1 MDGDGDLDLVW
12 PRHAGP
18 IAIYLREGSRYVAFT
33 PVGVIAADRHTC
45 VAGRFDADALGDIAC
60 VTGGQG
66 GFGLTSNEL
75 YLDPTAETTRDQ
87 GTERGLT
94 DPTARGRQLAAF
106 DADGDGDLDLYV
118 ANEERMDGA
127 PVINRLLLNDGQ
139 ASFHWSIS
147 SRLTSSFGESIPRPA
162 DLDRDGDIDL
172 LVALDREGGNGKALH
187 LYRNDGTGVFED
199 VVRRSGLRPIGE
211 TDLLAPG
218 RLVASRWNG
227 TRYVR
232 ILDRAV
238 KDAALVAPADVDGDG
253 DTDLYVVSGPDG
265 SNGRD
270 LLLRNDGTGTSW
282 KAISVPGTGND
293 WPDAVLA
300 TDIDDDGR
308 DELVLLAG
316 SHGAGPF
323 RVIDAVRGASH

>member
-1 MDGDGDLDLVW
+1 
-12 PRHAGP
+12 
-18 IAIYLREGSRYVAFT
+18 
-33 PVGVIAADRHTC
+33 
-45 VAGRFDADALGDIAC
+45 
-60 VTGGQG
+60 
-66 GFGLTSNEL
+66 
-75 YLDPTAETTRDQ
+75 
-87 GTERGLT
+87 
-94 DPTARGRQLAAF
+94 
-106 DADGDGDLDLYV
+106 
-118 ANEERMDGA
+118 
-127 PVINRLLLNDGQ
+127 
-139 ASFHWSIS
+139 
-147 SRLTSSFGESIPRPA
+147 
-162 DLDRDGDIDL
+162 
-172 LVALDREGGNGKALH
+172 LDREGGNGKALH

-211 TDLLAPG
+211 TDLAVAQLDKTGRPEIVQLAPG